1 METFALDAH
10 TVFAHT
16 DSLRADAGAL
26 KPLPH
31 VPVPS
36 GFPFEVFHAA
46 YRTAIDAAERR
57 AQQVRDEARRIA
69 ANMETTVYAADSV
82 DGATSAGLGALL

>member
-1 METFALDAH
+1 METFALDAQ
-10 TVFAHT
+10 TVFAHA

-31 VPVPS
+31 VPIPDV
-36 GFPFEVFHAA
+36 FPFEVFYAA
-46 YRTAIDAAERR
+46 YRTAVETAEQR
-57 AQQVRDEARRIA
+57 AQRVRDEARRVA
-69 ANMETTVYAADSV
+69 ANMETTVYAAESV